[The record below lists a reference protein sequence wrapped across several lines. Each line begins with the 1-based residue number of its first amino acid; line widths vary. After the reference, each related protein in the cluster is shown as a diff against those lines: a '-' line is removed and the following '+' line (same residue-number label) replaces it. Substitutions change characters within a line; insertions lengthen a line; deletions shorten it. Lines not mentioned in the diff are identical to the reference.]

1 MNDSCVLGTT
11 KQGMSK
17 EALYNVLVEK
27 MCENEMPY
35 NLSELERVYL
45 CADRAYAGVKRYSGE
60 EYVTHPMNV
69 AILLT
74 DMGVELDTI
83 YAGMFVMQQKKGN
96 VVGTAERTASRRGCE
111 GYYRA
116 GSF

>member
-83 YAGMFVMQQKKGN
+83 YAGMFCDAEKKG
-96 VVGTAERTASRRGCE
+96 
-111 GYYRA
+111 
-116 GSF
+116 

>member
-1 MNDSCVLGTT
+1 MFWL
-11 KQGMSK
+11 K
-17 EALYNVLVEK
+17 K

-83 YAGMFVMQQKKGN
+83 YAGMFCDAAKKG
-96 VVGTAERTASRRGCE
+96 
-111 GYYRA
+111 
-116 GSF
+116 